1 VTRRKT
7 TRRPSHRRRPQR
19 QRRRQ
24 AQPSGWLAG
33 LAALLAIA
41 GIIFWQMRLAPVPEA
56 ARRVKP
62 AVKAARRPVPSP
74 APVRVAIV
82 LDDFG
87 YSEQNVSALEQ
98 LRYPVTCAVLPNLPY
113 SALVAEAAQRSGHE
127 VILHM
132 PMEPHQPSGASKRK
146 LERGTIYTSMKPE
159 QVRRQLDEAIASVPH
174 LRGVSNH
181 MGSRATE
188 DPQLMRTVASRL
200 KSRHLY
206 FLDSFVTEQS
216 VAMEQAR
223 QAGVPC
229 ARRDIF
235 LDNKLDETYI
245 IVQLDQLVTV
255 AREGGV
261 AIGIGHDRPST
272 LRVLR
277 RQMPRYVRNGVTFV
291 KVSELVR

>member
-1 VTRRKT
+1 M
-7 TRRPSHRRRPQR
+7 
-19 QRRRQ
+19 
-24 AQPSGWLAG
+24 
-33 LAALLAIA
+33 LAIG
-41 GIIFWQMRLAPVPEA
+41 GIIFWQLRPAPVPEVAHRAKPA
-56 ARRVKP
+56 AR
-62 AVKAARRPVPSP
+62 AARRPAPSP

-98 LRYPVTCAVLPNLPY
+98 LRYPVTCAVLPNLPH
-113 SALVAEAAQRSGHE
+113 SASVAEAAQRSGHE

-132 PMEPHQPSGASKRK
+132 PMEPHQPEGASKRK
-146 LERGTIYTSMKPE
+146 LERGTIYTWMKSE

-174 LRGVSNH
+174 LRGISNH

-188 DPQLMRTVASRL
+188 DPQLMHAVASRL

-206 FLDSFVTEQS
+206 FLDSFVTEES
-216 VAMEQAR
+216 VVIEQAR

-235 LDNKLDETYI
+235 LDNKLDEAYI
-245 IVQLDQLVTV
+245 IEQLDQLVAV
-255 AREGGV
+255 ARQEGV
-261 AIGIGHDRPST
+261 AIGIGHDRPAT

-277 RQMPRYVRNGVTFV
+277 RQMPRYVKGGVTFV
-291 KVSELVR
+291 KVSELVQ